1 MSFADYIKTNGS
13 FDQETFEKKQ
23 EFDELSKNDTVNARL
38 EPGEIVLHPE
48 LFKDD
53 PEFLVQIFSKMIE
66 KGQNPF
72 STIAGSDVGN
82 YDPMDPNSPQH
93 FFFGKIFRAIKRV
106 VKTVA
111 KNPITRTL
119 AVAAAAVYAPQLIPA
134 LSGPAGSAIAAGV
147 TQAGLSKAAGAST
160 TQALLSG
167 LGTGAG
173 SYIGGQLLGSAQP
186 SGAFTGTAPAGSTA
200 VNAAGNTVNVAG
212 QTITGGNIAGY
223 TNLAVPKTFGS
234 MASGTFGTGF
244 GSKVANLATGLPVIG
259 PGIAGANIGSAIGS
273 QLGGSL
279 GGAAGMALDPPEF
292 QYDSSLPLPKALN
305 VNLPR
310 ASLNLGLNAGDNPNY
325 IGSNLSASQ
334 PFPYVRPR
342 ETTPGVEYLRR
353 FQVGGANPGTS
364 FERVNSFGNA
374 LYKAD
379 RGFGLRGRGGFGVLY
394 Y

>member
-1 MSFADYIKTNGS
+1 MSFADYIKTNGR

-53 PEFLVQIFSKMIE
+53 PEFLVQVFSKMIE

-160 TQALLSG
+160 TQALL
-167 LGTGAG
+167 
-173 SYIGGQLLGSAQP
+173 
-186 SGAFTGTAPAGSTA
+186 
-200 VNAAGNTVNVAG
+200 
-212 QTITGGNIAGY
+212 
-223 TNLAVPKTFGS
+223 
-234 MASGTFGTGF
+234 M
-244 GSKVANLATGLPVIG
+244 
-259 PGIAGANIGSAIGS
+259 
-273 QLGGSL
+273 SL
-279 GGAAGMALDPPEF
+279 
-292 QYDSSLPLPKALN
+292 
-305 VNLPR
+305 
-310 ASLNLGLNAGDNPNY
+310 
-325 IGSNLSASQ
+325 IHI
-334 PFPYVRPR
+334 
-342 ETTPGVEYLRR
+342 
-353 FQVGGANPGTS
+353 
-364 FERVNSFGNA
+364 
-374 LYKAD
+374 
-379 RGFGLRGRGGFGVLY
+379 
-394 Y
+394 

>member
-119 AVAAAAVYAPQLIPA
+119 AVAAAAIYAPQLIPA
-134 LSGPAGSAIAAGV
+134 LKGAAGSAIAAGV

-167 LGTGAG
+167 LG
-173 SYIGGQLLGSAQP
+173 L
-186 SGAFTGTAPAGSTA
+186 
-200 VNAAGNTVNVAG
+200 
-212 QTITGGNIAGY
+212 
-223 TNLAVPKTFGS
+223 
-234 MASGTFGTGF
+234 
-244 GSKVANLATGLPVIG
+244 
-259 PGIAGANIGSAIGS
+259 
-273 QLGGSL
+273 SL
-279 GGAAGMALDPPEF
+279 
-292 QYDSSLPLPKALN
+292 
-305 VNLPR
+305 
-310 ASLNLGLNAGDNPNY
+310 
-325 IGSNLSASQ
+325 IHI
-334 PFPYVRPR
+334 
-342 ETTPGVEYLRR
+342 
-353 FQVGGANPGTS
+353 
-364 FERVNSFGNA
+364 
-374 LYKAD
+374 
-379 RGFGLRGRGGFGVLY
+379 
-394 Y
+394 